1 MTDPVEAARRQQAAG
16 ETIAAMVTARIGG
29 DDKLALDLLHDAAV
43 DLEAVALVALAYV
56 VALGTVVAEE
66 VMHVDFAEWWRLW
79 CAAHAAL
86 ADDL

>member
-1 MTDPVEAARRQQAAG
+1 MTAELEARQQAAG
-16 ETIAAMVTARIGG
+16 DTIAALVTARIGG
-29 DDKLALDLLHDAAV
+29 DNELALELLAGADH
-43 DLEAVALVALAYV
+43 EAVAV
-56 VALGTVVAEE
+56 VAIAYLIAIGTVMAEE